1 MKAPVKINDAE
12 LNFLQPAEEDKT
24 MDERLRQSVAILV
37 PVILVWVIYSLISGD
52 FKLTPVWIVLI
63 IAILL
68 FNIVFPG
75 KHKYW
80 LCKEGVYLK
89 ERRMLIFVRSY
100 LYKWDSFQNFTED
113 PLKQQF
119 IVKRGAYTYRFK
131 SKGNYEEVKAVLV
144 EYIPVKE

>member
-1 MKAPVKINDAE
+1 MKAPVKINDSE
-12 LNFLQPAEEDKT
+12 LTFLQPVEEEKT
-24 MDERLRQSVAILV
+24 MDERIRQSIAVLV
-37 PVILVWVIYSLISGD
+37 PVILAWVIYSLISGD
-52 FKLTPVWIVLI
+52 FKSTPVWIAII

-100 LYKWDSFQNFTED
+100 LHNWDSFQNYTED
-113 PLKQQF
+113 SLKKQF
-119 IVKRGAYTYRFK
+119 ILKRGAYTYRLM
-131 SKGNYEEVKAVLV
+131 SRDNYEEVKAVLT
-144 EYIPVKE
+144 EYIPAKE